1 MEFDNSYLHID
12 LNQISQNF
20 DAISRKV
27 GGKAVMAVVKADAY
41 GHGAVKIA
49 KLLQGRCAFFGISS
63 VPEALE
69 LRSAGIT
76 EPLLILGHTPISSY
90 PLLVQENI
98 RPTIF
103 RYENALALSEEA
115 VRQGKI
121 APFHLAVD
129 TGMHRL
135 GFQVTDKDADLC
147 AKLAQLPGLYAE
159 GLFSHY
165 ATADCADLT
174 RTHAQTEKFLR
185 FDQMLKERGV
195 NIPIRH
201 IENSAGILNF
211 GAQFEMVRA
220 GIILYGVYPSQDVD
234 CQALDV
240 KPALKWVSQI
250 VNLQWLPA
258 GSEISYGGTCVTQR
272 RTHVATIP
280 IGYAD
285 GYRRGLSNRFY
296 VLIRGKK
303 APILGRVC
311 MDQMMVDVTDIPD
324 AALYDQVTLL
334 GRDGE
339 ETITAEALSE
349 YSDSFPYEFICG
361 IHHRRIPREYYEQTK
376 QVDSSRYL
384 PDNP

>member
-1 MEFDNSYLHID
+1 MNFDNSCLQID
-12 LNQISQNF
+12 LNQISHNF
-20 DAISRKV
+20 DAIAKKTA
-27 GGKAVMAVVKADAY
+27 GKAVMAVVKADAY

-76 EPLLILGHTPISSY
+76 EPLLILGHTPVSSY
-90 PLLVQENI
+90 PLLVQEDI

-115 VRQGKI
+115 VRQGKT
-121 APFHLAVD
+121 AAFHFAVD
-129 TGMHRL
+129 TGMRRL
-135 GFQVTDKDADLC
+135 GFQVTPEAADLC
-147 AKLAQLPGLYAE
+147 AAIAKLPGLYAE

-165 ATADCADLT
+165 ATADCADLQ
-174 RTHAQTEKFLR
+174 RTQEQTEAFLR
-185 FDQMLKERGV
+185 FDQMLKDRGV
-195 NIPIRH
+195 NIPLRH

-220 GIILYGVYPSQDVD
+220 GIVLYGVYPSQEVD
-234 CQALDV
+234 CQSLSV

-250 VNLQWLPA
+250 INLQRIPA
-258 GSEISYGGTCVTQR
+258 GCEISYGGTCVTQR
-272 RTHVATIP
+272 PTHVATVP

-303 APILGRVC
+303 APILGRIC
-311 MDQMMVDVTDIPD
+311 MDQMMVDVTDIPEASLFD
-324 AALYDQVTLL
+324 PVTLL
-334 GRDGE
+334 GSDGD
-339 ETITAEALSE
+339 ETITVEALSE
-349 YSDSFPYEFICG
+349 ASDSFPYEFICG
-361 IHHRRIPREYYEQTK
+361 IHHRRIPRVYYEEEK
-376 QVDSSRYL
+376 PVDSSRYL